1 MALGT
6 SITVSALAI
15 LPLYPKRLALTAV
28 GARQHWV
35 EAAYRGLGLLGA
47 GLLVAL
53 GGGLLVPNL
62 RYDRNNGFEVALPY
76 YMKLAPN
83 RDLTVTPHVY
93 TETLP
98 MLEGTRSEERRVG
111 KECVSTGRSWWAPDQ

>member
-1 MALGT
+1 MPGF
-6 SITVSALAI
+6 SH
-15 LPLYPKRLALTAV
+15 PV
-28 GARQHWV
+28 GDN
-35 EAAYRGLGLLGA
+35 
-47 GLLVAL
+47 
-53 GGGLLVPNL
+53 GGSGLLVPNL

-98 MLEGTRSEERRVG
+98 MLEGNYRHLWDRGAYQITGYATYGSRVARSEERRVG
-111 KECVSTGRSWWAPDQ
+111 KECVSTCRSRWSPEN

>member
-1 MALGT
+1 MPGF
-6 SITVSALAI
+6 SH
-15 LPLYPKRLALTAV
+15 PV
-28 GARQHWV
+28 GDN
-35 EAAYRGLGLLGA
+35 
-47 GLLVAL
+47 
-53 GGGLLVPNL
+53 GGSGLLVPNL

-98 MLEGTRSEERRVG
+98 MLAGNYRHLWDRGAYPITGYATSGSRVA
-111 KECVSTGRSWWAPDQ
+111 TGNPSSPTPAGAAKN